1 MKRGKLLVLVLI
13 IPVSLFTI
21 SIYPYTIFNSAV
33 GYYPQLLYTF
43 QFPLNSTISYGITYF
58 NNGLVIPAV
67 SVKGNSPYDI
77 NISYIYLS
85 SEDTEKLILNYTFS
99 SPLMPTVSVSSYT
112 DGHYLGM
119 YYGIKYYNNMQSGT
133 FINSSLYNR
142 QGQFIMVSNAYP
154 QNVILNYPSEGFNLS
169 MVLVSYEP
177 NQWWFYYPPYTTL
190 TPLTGMPTAVYGITI
205 NYSYKVIIVGNSYQ
219 GSNQLIAYLA
229 TNPSDPVS
237 LRVIANFTLPQ
248 EIDWIA
254 SVNNLVYVDLKNTG
268 INVYDLNLSSPK
280 PLMEIGSIQFPLS
293 STPLGVINS
302 SLYLIGKGNGT
313 LDLVSVHD
321 ENIKT
326 ISEFPLISNDVQA
339 FMVSQNISIANG
351 NKLYLVN
358 TKTGNIFNITLSNP
372 LIIIGN
378 QAYSAQTTGSSLIIN
393 VYEIKYGVIPTSTT
407 STSQSNSTNTSNTST
422 SMSTTSVSQVTSSNQ
437 ATTSSSQVSTSLS
450 QVGESSSTSINSIE
464 SLSSGLPQSQ
474 TTSSPSLNLL
484 IIIVIVVVIIIV
496 IVILLLIRR
505 R

>member
-1 MKRGKLLVLVLI
+1 MKERLSSVLVLVI
-13 IPVSLFTI
+13 SISLLAI
-21 SIYPYTIFNSAV
+21 SIYPYTVFNSAV

-43 QFPLNSTISYGITYF
+43 QFPLNSTSSYGITYF

-67 SVKGNSPYDI
+67 SIKGSSPYDI

-85 SEDTEKLILNYTFS
+85 SENTEKLILNYTLS
-99 SPLMPTVSVSSYT
+99 SPVMPTVSVSSFT

-119 YYGIKYYNNMQSGT
+119 YYGIKYYNNIQSGT
-133 FINSSLYNR
+133 FVNSSLYNR
-142 QGQFIMVSNAYP
+142 PGQFIMVSDAYTE
-154 QNVILNYPSEGFNLS
+154 NVILNYPNEGFNLS
-169 MVLVSYEP
+169 MVLISYEP

-190 TPLTGMPTAVYGITI
+190 TPLTGMPTAAYGIAI
-205 NYSYKVIIVGNSYQ
+205 NHNYKVIILGNSYQ

-237 LRVIANFTLPQ
+237 LSVIANFTLPQ

-302 SLYLIGKGNGT
+302 SLYIIGKGNGT
-313 LDLVSVHD
+313 LDLVSIHD

-326 ISEFPLISNDVQA
+326 VSQLPLISNDVQA

-358 TKTGNIFNITLSNP
+358 TKTGYIFNITLNNP

-378 QAYSAQTTGSSLIIN
+378 QAYSAYTEGSSLIIN

-407 STSQSNSTNTSNTST
+407 SQSTPTSTSNTST
-422 SMSTTSVSQVTSSNQ
+422 SISTTSVSQTTSSNQ
-437 ATTSSSQVSTSLS
+437 ATTSSQVSTSLS
-450 QVGESSSTSINSIE
+450 QVGESSSTSVSSTE
-464 SLSSGLPQSQ
+464 PLSSGLSQPQ
-474 TTSSPSLNLL
+474 TTSSPSISPF
-484 IIIVIVVVIIIV
+484 IIVVIVVVIIIV
-496 IVILLLIRR
+496 IVVLLLVRR